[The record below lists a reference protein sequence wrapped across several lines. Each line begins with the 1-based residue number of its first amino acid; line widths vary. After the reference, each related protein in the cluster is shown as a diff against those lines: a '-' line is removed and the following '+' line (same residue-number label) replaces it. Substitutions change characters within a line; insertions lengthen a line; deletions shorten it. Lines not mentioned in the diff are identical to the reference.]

1 MGSSQ
6 SIVRNVGKKV
16 VTSQQMGLIAV
27 IVLLTTVVAIVA
39 GNETRPVRT
48 QQADGTWLKV
58 DQTHNRLL
66 NADVLVNYAKD
77 TSFIAIMAIGATAVI
92 ISLGIDLSVGS
103 IYALAGVVGA
113 MVLRHYG
120 PVSGTS
126 GGMAVLGA
134 LAGVAVSLAVAVA
147 CGLINGVA
155 VVGLRVH
162 PFIITLGTMLIF
174 RGIAFVSTKGISI
187 GEFPVPLTEVIKSD
201 LGLGVGLQPV
211 PLLVMLAM
219 AALGTVYLWA
229 TVAGRHVYA
238 VGGNIEAAR
247 FSGLPTGRILIS
259 VYALA
264 GLCAGVSTV
273 LANGIYGAA
282 ACNRGEGYELNV
294 IAASVV
300 GGASLTGGRGTAI
313 GAVLGAMLIQLIEQS
328 IITLGIDQNYN
339 RIVIGLAIVL
349 AVVIDQ
355 VSTRMTASRLAMAA
369 RQDRGETHV
378 AIQPSQG
385 D

>member
-1 MGSSQ
+1 
-6 SIVRNVGKKV
+6 
-16 VTSQQMGLIAV
+16 
-27 IVLLTTVVAIVA
+27 
-39 GNETRPVRT
+39 
-48 QQADGTWLKV
+48 
-58 DQTHNRLL
+58 
-66 NADVLVNYAKD
+66 
-77 TSFIAIMAIGATAVI
+77 
-92 ISLGIDLSVGS
+92 GI
-103 IYALAGVVGA
+103 
-113 MVLRHYG
+113 
-120 PVSGTS
+120 
-126 GGMAVLGA
+126 
-134 LAGVAVSLAVAVA
+134 
-147 CGLINGVA
+147 
-155 VVGLRVH
+155 
-162 PFIITLGTMLIF
+162 
-174 RGIAFVSTKGISI
+174 
-187 GEFPVPLTEVIKSD
+187 
-201 LGLGVGLQPV
+201 GLQPV

-219 AALGTVYLWA
+219 AVLGTVYLWA

-238 VGGNIEAAR
+238 VGGNAEAAR
-247 FSGLPTGRILIS
+247 FSGLRTGRIIVT
-259 VYALA
+259 VYVLA
-264 GLCAGVSTV
+264 GLCAGVATV

-328 IITLGIDQNYN
+328 IITLQIDQNYN

>member
-1 MGSSQ
+1 MASSR
-6 SIVRNVGKKV
+6 SIVLGLGKKV
-16 VTSQQMGLIAV
+16 LTSQQMGLIAV
-27 IVLLTTVVAIVA
+27 IALLTTAVAVRA
-39 GNETRPVRT
+39 GSETRLVRV
-48 QQADGTWLKV
+48 QQGEGTWVKV
-58 DQTHNRLL
+58 EQTRNRLL

-103 IYALAGVVGA
+103 IYALAGVTGA

-120 PVSGTS
+120 PVSGAS
-126 GGMAVLGA
+126 GSQALWGA
-134 LAGVAVSLAVAVA
+134 CVGVGVSLAVAVV
-147 CGLINGVA
+147 CGFINGIA

-162 PFIITLGTMLIF
+162 PFIITLGTMLVF

-187 GEFPVPLTEVIKSD
+187 GEFPAPLTEAIKSD

-219 AALGTVYLWA
+219 ALGGTVYLWA

-247 FSGLPTGRILIS
+247 FSGLPTGRIVVS
-259 VYALA
+259 VYVLA
-264 GLCAGVSTV
+264 GLCAGVATV

-300 GGASLTGGRGTAI
+300 GGASLTGGRGTAV

-369 RQDRGETHV
+369 RSDRGETHV
-378 AIQPSQG
+378 AIQPSSG
-385 D
+385 E